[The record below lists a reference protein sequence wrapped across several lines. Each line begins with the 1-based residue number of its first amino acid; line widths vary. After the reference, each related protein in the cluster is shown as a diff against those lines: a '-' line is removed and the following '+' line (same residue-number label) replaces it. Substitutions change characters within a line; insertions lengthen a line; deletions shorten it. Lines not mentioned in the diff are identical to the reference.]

1 MRKHLIPIN
10 ATLSSLPLALSF
22 KSFGFFKG
30 QMIQQM
36 DTVMAMQKLMGAA
49 SEDDFDDIKAM
60 FLETNVYL
68 LMLTGAV
75 SALHS
80 VFDALAFKNEISF
93 WRNRNN
99 MEGLSV
105 RTVFMNVFVNLIVIL
120 YLLNNE
126 TSMMIIVSNVI
137 GLLIEVDSSSS
148 SHVDVEDHQGRQDPL
163 LLEGKQAGAAY
174 PRSGHL
180 QHQQDQGI
188 RRHRHAPPDG
198 HSLPAGRRLR
208 RVFAHLRDTQVV
220 VRLDHHLAHQLRVS
234 VR

>member
-1 MRKHLIPIN
+1 
-10 ATLSSLPLALSF
+10 
-22 KSFGFFKG
+22 
-30 QMIQQM
+30 MIQQM

-126 TSMMIIVSNVI
+126 TSMMIIVSNII

-174 PRSGHL
+174 P
-180 QHQQDQGI
+180 
-188 RRHRHAPPDG
+188 
-198 HSLPAGRRLR
+198 
-208 RVFAHLRDTQVV
+208 
-220 VRLDHHLAHQLRVS
+220 
-234 VR
+234 